1 MRFKMK
7 TGLLLWLLA
16 LPLVAAEFEVKSL
29 TEAQAREYKLDTGF
43 YKKATEVQG
52 ILIVTSGRVAD
63 VAHHETAYQF
73 DMLMRSLKP
82 EIAERIRKKRVLCL
96 LIGHNELTSQM
107 PQFATDKIGKELD
120 FYNWRRRGF
129 LTRIGTRSTV
139 VFAEE
144 DVMEYEGGMRL
155 ESILVHEFGHVVHGA
170 GFDDALQK
178 RLTATFENV
187 AKTGIW
193 NDGRAAQRFR
203 RVTSKKPVSLLTE
216 LKQWFPKESPELL
229 KRALNE
235 GDILVNSKKAN
246 AQVKVTSGD
255 KVLIAFGGPKRCYA
269 SRNRAEYWAEIY
281 QCWFNTN
288 RTMDHDHNHIHTRAQ
303 LIKYDPMGAKLCED
317 VLGKPDWRF
326 VSPRE
331 RAGQAHLK
339 NYDPAKAPKVEDLP
353 HIKVAANDYYDEY
366 WKVFWQRLY
375 DKHEVPSPHTR
386 SLFNGKD
393 LTGWKVDVPHLDNNP
408 DDKVPFVARDGMLV
422 SLGSPGGHLVH
433 DEVNQNYRLEVEYRF
448 AGKPGNCGV
457 LVHASTPRALYKM
470 FPKSIE
476 VQMYHKNAGDFWCIV
491 EDITVPN
498 MVKRRGPEKNW
509 GITEGKAR
517 RIINLTDGSEKE
529 PGDWNRMVIEC
540 LNDQIKV
547 WVNGDFVNHGSKCT
561 ARKGKIAIQAEGSE
575 VEFRKL
581 ALTPINA
588 LTE

>member
-1 MRFKMK
+1 MK
-7 TGLLLWLLA
+7 NIFLA
-16 LPLVAAEFEVKSL
+16 LLTSTTYIAAQSAYQVKPL

-43 YKKATEVQG
+43 YKKATVVQD
-52 ILIVTSGRVAD
+52 ILIATSAKVAD
-63 VAHHETAYQF
+63 LTHKETAYQF
-73 DMLMRSLKP
+73 DMLMRSIKP
-82 EIAERIRKKRVLCL
+82 EIAEQIRKKRVLCL
-96 LIGHNELTSQM
+96 LIGHDELTSQL
-107 PQFATDKIGKELD
+107 PQFTTDKKGKELD
-120 FYNWRRRGF
+120 FYNWRQRGF
-129 LTRIGTRSTV
+129 LKHIGRRPTV

-155 ESILVHEFGHVVHGA
+155 ESILIHEFGHVVHGA
-170 GFDDALQK
+170 GFDKDQQE
-178 RLTATFENV
+178 RLTAAFKKSREL
-187 AKTGIW
+187 GIW

-203 RVTSKKPVSLLTE
+203 RVKGEKKVSLLGA
-216 LKQWFPKESPELL
+216 LKKWFPEESPELL
-229 KRALNE
+229 RKCLDE
-235 GDILVNSKKAN
+235 GDVLVNGKPTN
-246 AQVKVTSGD
+246 AKVKVNGED
-255 KVLIAFGGPKRCYA
+255 KVRIVFGGPKRCYA
-269 SRNRAEYWAEIY
+269 SRNRSEYWAEGFQTWY
-281 QCWFNTN
+281 DTN
-288 RTMDHDHNHIHTRAQ
+288 RLHDHDHNHVNTRKQ
-303 LIKYDPMGAKLCED
+303 LKEYDVALTKLCEEVMGD
-317 VLGKPDWRF
+317 KPWRF

-331 RAGQAHLK
+331 RAGKDHLK
-339 NYDPAKAPKVEDLP
+339 GYDPKTAPVVEQLP
-353 HIKVAANDYYDEY
+353 HIKTAANDYYDKY

-375 DKHEVPSPHTR
+375 DKHEVLSPHTR

-393 LTGWKVDVPHLDNNP
+393 LTGWKVDVPHLDKHP
-408 DDKVPFVARDGMLV
+408 DGKVPFVARDGMLV

-457 LVHASTPRALYKM
+457 LVHSSKPRALYKM

-491 EDITVPN
+491 ENITVPN

-517 RIINLTDGSEKE
+517 RILNLTDGSEKE

-540 LNDQIKV
+540 LNDQVKV

-581 ALTPINA
+581 DLTPINV
-588 LTE
+588 LTD

>member
-1 MRFKMK
+1 MK
-7 TGLLLWLLA
+7 TGILIASLLA
-16 LPLVAAEFEVKSL
+16 LPLMAAAEFTVKPL

-96 LIGHNELTSQM
+96 LIGHNELTSQL

-246 AQVKVTSGD
+246 AQVKVTSAD

-517 RIINLTDGSEKE
+517 RILNLTDGSEKE